1 MATVEFIGT
10 RITDAESTTNW
21 GSTNLGGGGGAWST
35 PALDTDQFKQGVNSV
50 VWTHANTALKQHFCW
65 YNVTTGFGRNLNF
78 GPGGTDE
85 GRLIYIWAQHALA
98 MTSSGLTATQ
108 PGLAVGLSSNGTAS
122 TNLAW
127 WTFYGVENYPGG
139 WVRLVIDPRRVPS
152 ASGASF
158 NLSDVDYVGVVATS
172 TVAKTVPVLRIDAID
187 LGSGIRYHGS
197 GTIDSFSE
205 LIQKDQDTVANRW
218 GVIESLEDTDSV
230 IKIRGIL
237 EIGSGNNVATNFS
250 SSDKVV
256 VFEAPKYITTDST
269 KNNALQ
275 DSYPRITIRR
285 GGTQNTNVTVGTKVG
300 TGDDASGRNG
310 VIFLANNE
318 YRYSFNIESGVNS
331 VKLYG
336 TTIKNFNNNLAFSGN
351 ANFEL
356 AGCSFDNNG
365 QFQPQKDAV
374 IRDVSF
380 LNVSGSQG
388 ALLWTSGLDIKNCRF
403 INNVSLNGSGVA
415 IEHEQSLNVVYDG
428 LIFSNNNYD
437 VFFSP
442 VSSGNLVISATNGSN
457 PVLNKVLRGNANSFV
472 DIVNTVTL
480 TLTGLVLDSE
490 VRIYEAGTLIELD
503 GTDSSSSSFIF
514 SFQGGDPNVDIRIF
528 HLDYQPVNLLNF
540 VLPTSNTSVP
550 IQQIFDR
557 NYTNP

>member
-21 GSTNLGGGGGAWST
+21 GSTNLGGGGGAWSA

-139 WVRLVIDPRRVPS
+139 WVRLVIDPRTVPS

-158 NLSDVDYVGVVATS
+158 NLSDVDYVGIVATS

-256 VFEAPKYITTDST
+256 VFEAPKYITTNST

>member
-21 GSTNLGGGGGAWST
+21 GSTNLGGGGGAWSA

-139 WVRLVIDPRRVPS
+139 WVRLVIDPRTVPS

-256 VFEAPKYITTDST
+256 VFEAPKYITTNST